1 VSPRREL
8 SAAGLLCLLG
18 AVLVLV
24 AAGRT
29 WTSLDVPAGP
39 LAEAREV
46 ASSGTVLVPG
56 VPALGL
62 AGLAGVVALAAT
74 RRAGRVVV
82 GVVLLLVG
90 AGTFAA
96 VLLPDLTSAT
106 LRAQGAEGRVTT
118 SAWPSVTAAGGLLV
132 AAAGGLTV
140 LRGRSWPALGQR
152 YETPAAVE
160 QVPTP
165 PASERSLW
173 EALDRGEDPTDTL
186 GSPTGLPADREAD
199 RT

>member
-39 LAEAREV
+39 LAGAREV
-46 ASSGTVLVPG
+46 GSTGAELVPG
-56 VPALGL
+56 VRALGL
-62 AGLAGVVALAAT
+62 AGLAGVVALVAT

-90 AGTFAA
+90 AGTVAA
-96 VLLPDLTSAT
+96 VVLPDLASAT
-106 LRAQGAEGRVTT
+106 LRAQGADGRVATR
-118 SAWPSVTAAGGLLV
+118 AWPSVTAAGGLLV

-140 LRGRSWPALGQR
+140 LRGRSWPAMGQR
-152 YETPAAVE
+152 YETPGAPGAA
-160 QVPTP
+160 
-165 PASERSLW
+165 PAQPAGERSLW
-173 EALDRGEDPTDTL
+173 EALDRGEDPTNTL